1 MIKKLLGNSAI
12 YGIAPYIPKL
22 VSIFILPLLTEHL
35 TDVDYGIAGTI
46 SAYTMALS
54 AFSTLG
60 VSAVLQTTFF
70 KAANHY
76 KVLWRE
82 VYGFLQLW
90 MIAFAFIQAV
100 VLYFM
105 IPQEA
110 IENRWAI
117 IVLSNF
123 NTVFFGPAAFLA
135 PLYYQLSQKPI
146 PVAIRSVL
154 NGLLTILVNYI
165 LIVIFDCGYMG
176 WYVGS
181 FLGTFF
187 INISYWYSLNKQ
199 VGITP
204 IYNFKKKTI
213 KDTLRVSI
221 PMIPHYY
228 SVFMINSFNRIVM
241 DHSTVP
247 IGKIGEYNM
256 AQQFS
261 TIVESGISAVEKA
274 ITPMCM
280 QELKN
285 NNEEKLKQLI
295 YFFVMI
301 TFNATFLFTIWSK
314 QIFQLFINNE
324 ILVNAYPIASI
335 LVLAL
340 NYRPIYIAATNV
352 YFYNLKTKEIL
363 YITFGA
369 GILAVLGNL
378 LFIPRYGIIG
388 ASIVTFIAYLYQG
401 YAGFFS
407 KTFKEYSKF
416 TYPIASLLLIQLLL
430 TVLGLLNLDS
440 SIETKALL
448 TSIIL
453 IVDIIFT
460 RKIIQKDEGK
470 ECN

>member
-12 YGIAPYIPKL
+12 YGIAPYIPKV
-22 VSIFILPLLTEHL
+22 VSIFLLPLLTEHL

-46 SAYTMALS
+46 SAYTLALS

-70 KAANHY
+70 KATNHY
-76 KVLWRE
+76 KILWRQ
-82 VYGFLQLW
+82 VYGFLQIW
-90 MIAFAFIQAV
+90 MIVFAVIQGV
-100 VLYFM
+100 LLYFM

-117 IVLSNF
+117 IILSNF

-154 NGLLTILVNYI
+154 TGLLTILVNYI
-165 LIVIFDCGYMG
+165 LIVVFNFGYMG

-187 INISYWYSLNKQ
+187 INITYWYSLNKR

-204 IYNFKKKTI
+204 IYKFKKRTI
-213 KDTLRVSI
+213 KNTLKVSI

-228 SVFMINSFNRIVM
+228 SVFMINSFNRVVM
-241 DHSTVP
+241 DQGAVP

-261 TIVESGISAVEKA
+261 SIVESGISAIEKA

-280 QELKN
+280 QGLRN
-285 NNEEKLKQLI
+285 DNERMVKQLI
-295 YFFVMI
+295 YIFVLI
-301 TFNATFLFTIWSK
+301 TFNVTFMFTIWSK
-314 QIFQLFINNE
+314 EIFKLFVNNE
-324 ILVNAYPIASI
+324 ILVNAYPIASM

-369 GILAVLGNL
+369 GMIAVIGNII
-378 LFIPRYGIIG
+378 FIPRYGIIG
-388 ASIVTFIAYLYQG
+388 ASIVTFVAYLYQG
-401 YAGFFS
+401 YIGFFS
-407 KTFKEYSKF
+407 KTFKKYSKSS
-416 TYPIASLLLIQLLL
+416 YPILTIFLIQVLL
-430 TVLGLLNLDS
+430 TVLGLLNIDS
-440 SIETKALL
+440 SIEVKVLL
-448 TSIIL
+448 MVAIVIADTFL
-453 IVDIIFT
+453 I
-460 RKIIQKDEGK
+460 RKIFSKS
-470 ECN
+470 